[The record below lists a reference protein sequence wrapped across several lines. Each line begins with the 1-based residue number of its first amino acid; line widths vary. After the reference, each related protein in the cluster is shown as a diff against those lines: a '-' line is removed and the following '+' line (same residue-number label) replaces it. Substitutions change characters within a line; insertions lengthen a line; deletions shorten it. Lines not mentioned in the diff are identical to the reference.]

1 MDEKVEPCSTK
12 KETISMRDYVD
23 LRFNESQRAIDKAE
37 KSICIRMDTMNE
49 WRQAMT
55 DREAKYLTREEYRLA
70 HEALDGRLN
79 SVKELSAKSIT
90 KDELALTQKNIETAG
105 KDRTALAFAIVASV
119 VSLIS
124 LIINIAVK
132 AI

>member
-1 MDEKVEPCSTK
+1 
-12 KETISMRDYVD
+12 MRDYVD

-37 KSICIRMDTMNE
+37 KNICIRMDAMNE

-55 DREAKYLTREEYRLA
+55 DREAKYLTREEYRLS

-90 KDELALTQKNIETAG
+90 KDELALTQKNIETSG